1 MRIGLLRRVLAT
13 GLGVALFAVPGVAH
27 AQQTGT
33 ITGRVIDRSTSQ
45 PLSDAQ
51 VLIAGTQVGARTGD
65 DGRFSIR
72 GVSPG
77 TRQIRVI
84 RIGYGSI
91 ARAVA
96 VGTGTVDAGVFPL
109 SVAAVSLDQVITT
122 ATGETERKRVQGNA
136 VGTLTPRT
144 AEVVATQN
152 PSQLLAGRVAGV
164 DVQQSGGTVGS
175 GSRIR
180 IRGANSLSLSNEPL
194 IIVDGVRFNNA
205 VGQSNVS
212 GSTTLGVG
220 GQVPSRFN
228 DINPEDIEKIEVLKG
243 PAAAALYGTAAA
255 SGVIQVTTK
264 RGRQQKPHFNA
275 FAQGGTIRN
284 ITTFPANFAQI
295 GTTTAGKRT
304 ASCKLVDQAAGL
316 CTPNKDSLVAFSPLG
331 VYSPF
336 INGRRGGYGASVTG
350 GAESVSYYLAGNYD
364 RDQGVVFTSQDQRA
378 SGRANLTAQL
388 QDNWNVQVSTSYLA
402 DHLRLPQNDNNILGI
417 VSSGLLG
424 SAFDVGTAHGFV
436 SGQVPQA
443 IFAIETRQDVQRYE
457 NSLNTNYQPF
467 GWLRASGT
475 FGLDYLN
482 RYDNEVTPPNT
493 VTFGTLPQ
501 GQRRSNPYQIYNYT
515 ANETL
520 IATWS
525 PTDAF
530 KTTTTVG
537 SQFTKELIRG
547 TRAFGAQLLAGT
559 ASLSGTTARFAVG
572 ETNTD
577 NKTLGFLAGEQFAL
591 HDRIFLNGALRR
603 DRNSA
608 FGQNFGSVTYP
619 SISASWVVSEEPF
632 FPQINFL
639 SQLRVRAANGR
650 SGRQPNFRDAITF
663 FDAQT
668 VSVNGSDVPGIVVG
682 GTGNPALRPETSTE
696 TEFGFDAGFLD
707 NRIGFNLT
715 HYNKTTS
722 DLLVAVPLAPS
733 LGLTRTQ
740 FRNLG
745 SLRNQGWEYE
755 INGKLLDTEPLK
767 ADLVIT
773 GSTNN
778 NRLLSLGLL
787 PNGNPVPPIVINS
800 QQQQRIG
807 FPVGSYFVRP
817 LTFKDANGDGIIG
830 KNEITVG
837 DTAVFYGNPFP
848 TREISY
854 APSVTL
860 FQRLRIAALFDHK
873 GGNKL
878 FNNTARFR
886 CSFGNCQEAFDPNSP
901 VAAQAASA
909 AIPLGTDAGFIE
921 DGSYTKF
928 RQLSFTLTTSERIA
942 RLFHTQ
948 GLDLTIAGQN
958 LHTWTNYTGFDPEVI
973 SSPGA
978 SFTTQDFLTLPP
990 TRSWTAR
997 VNVTF

>member
-1 MRIGLLRRVLAT
+1 MRIRKFGRAVALAIGVACTGIPGLVQAQAT
-13 GLGVALFAVPGVAH
+13 GTV
-27 AQQTGT
+27 TGQ
-33 ITGRVIDRSTSQ
+33 VIDQATQR
-45 PLSDAQ
+45 PLPDAQ
-51 VLIAGTQVGARTGD
+51 VIIGGTQIGARTGE
-65 DGRFSIR
+65 DGRFTVR
-72 GVSPG
+72 GVPAG
-77 TRQIRVI
+77 TRQVRVI
-84 RIGYGSI
+84 RIGYGSVV
-91 ARAVA
+91 RQVA
-96 VGTGTVDAGVFPL
+96 VGAGTVDAGRFAL
-109 SVAAVSLDQVITT
+109 GVAAVSLDQVITT

-136 VGTLTPRT
+136 VSVFTPRP
-144 AEVVATQN
+144 AEVVATEN

-164 DVQQSGGTVGS
+164 DVQQPGGTVGS

-205 VGQSNVS
+205 VGQNNVS
-212 GSTTLGVG
+212 GSSTLGVG

-255 SGVIQVTTK
+255 SGVIQITTK
-264 RGRQQKPHFNA
+264 RGRQQKPRFSA
-275 FAQGGTIRN
+275 YAQGGTIRDV
-284 ITTFPANFAQI
+284 TTYPGNFAQI

-304 ASCKLVDQAAGL
+304 TSCKLVDQAAGL
-316 CTPNKDSLVAFSPLG
+316 CTPVKDSLISFSPLA

-336 INGRRGGYGASVTG
+336 INGHKGGYGASVTG
-350 GAESVSYYLAGNYD
+350 GAAAVSYYVGGNFE
-364 RDQGVVFTSQDQRA
+364 RDQGVVYTSQDQRA

-388 QDNWNVQVSTSYLA
+388 RDNWTVQVGDSYLA

-424 SAFDVGTAHGFV
+424 SAFDKGTAHGFI

-443 IFAIETRQDVQRYE
+443 IYAIETRQDVQRFE
-457 NSLNTNYQPF
+457 QSINTNYQPLS
-467 GWLRASGT
+467 WLRSSAT

-482 RYDNEVTPPNT
+482 RYDNELIPPNE
-493 VTFGTLPQ
+493 VNFGTLPQ
-501 GQRRSNPYQIYNYT
+501 GQRSSNPYQIYNYT
-515 ANETL
+515 ANESL
-520 IATWS
+520 IADWS
-525 PTDAF
+525 PFDAF

-577 NKTLGFLAGEQFAL
+577 NKTLGFLAGEQFAFK
-591 HDRIFLNGALRR
+591 DRIFLNGALRR

-619 SISASWVVSEEPF
+619 SISASWVVNEEPF
-632 FPQINFL
+632 FPKTNLI
-639 SQLRVRAANGR
+639 SQLRLRAANGR
-650 SGRQPNFRDAITF
+650 SGRQPNFRDAITYF
-663 FDAQT
+663 NAQT
-668 VSVNGSDVPGIVVG
+668 VTVNGSDVPGIVVG

-696 TEFGFDAGFLD
+696 TEFGFDAGFLA
-707 NRIGFNLT
+707 NRIGLNIT
-715 HYNKTTS
+715 HYHKTTS

-733 LGLTRTQ
+733 LGLTQTQ
-740 FRNLG
+740 YRNLG
-745 SLRNQGWEYE
+745 SLRNTGWEYE
-755 INGKLLDTEPLK
+755 MNGKILDTRPLK
-767 ADLVIT
+767 VDLVIT

-787 PNGNPVPPIVINS
+787 PNGNPVPPIVVNS
-800 QQQQRIG
+800 QQQQRLG
-807 FPVGSYFVRP
+807 YPLGAYFLRP

-830 KNEITVG
+830 KNELTVG
-837 DTAVFYGNPFP
+837 DTAVYLGSPFP
-848 TREISY
+848 AREISY

-860 FQRLRIAALFDHK
+860 FDRLRIAALFDHK

-886 CSFGNCQEAFDPNSP
+886 CSFGNCQAAYDRSSP
-901 VAAQAASA
+901 LAAQAAAA

-928 RQLSFTLTTSERIA
+928 RQLSFTLTTSDRIA

-958 LHTWTNYTGFDPEVI
+958 LYTWTKYSGFDPELL
-973 SSPGA
+973 SAPGT
-978 SFTTQDFLTLPP
+978 SFSTADFLTLPP